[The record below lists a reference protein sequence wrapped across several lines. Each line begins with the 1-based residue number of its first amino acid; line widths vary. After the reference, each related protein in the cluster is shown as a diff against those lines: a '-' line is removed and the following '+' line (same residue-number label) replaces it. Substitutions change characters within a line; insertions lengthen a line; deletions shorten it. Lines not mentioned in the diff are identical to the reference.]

1 MRSVDLVVGIAV
13 CLSACRREP
22 DWDAQRQA
30 MVRDDIEARGVR
42 DPRVLAALR
51 RVPRHAFVP
60 APYTR
65 QAYTDQPLP
74 IGFGQTISQPYVVA
88 FMTEAVAPQAAD
100 RCLEI
105 GTGSGYQAAVL
116 AELCAKVFS
125 IEYLP
130 ELAELG
136 KRQLR
141 AQGYGPDRVELFTG
155 DGYQGWPEAA
165 PFQVIVVTA
174 APSRVPAPLLDQLA
188 VGGRLIAPVGPDS
201 GPQRLELWRRVESGR
216 GEGAFVHEE
225 LADVR
230 FVPFLGEA
238 ARRR

>member
-1 MRSVDLVVGIAV
+1 MAAAMESRMIRADFHLHSEYSFDSRTSLNELIERAVEVDLN
-13 CLSACRREP
+13 CLALT
-22 DWDAQRQA
+22 DHNT
-30 MVRDDIEARGVR
+30 IEGA
-42 DPRVLAALR
+42 LA
-51 RVPRHAFVP
+51 
-60 APYTR
+60 
-65 QAYTDQPLP
+65 
-74 IGFGQTISQPYVVA
+74 
-88 FMTEAVAPQAAD
+88 
-100 RCLEI
+100 
-105 GTGSGYQAAVL
+105 L
-116 AELCAKVFS
+116 AE
-125 IEYLP
+125 I
-130 ELAELG
+130 
-136 KRQLR
+136 
-141 AQGYGPDRVELFTG
+141 
-155 DGYQGWPEAA
+155 A